1 MKVGSDKRYFMQ
13 RCLVVLLIFT
23 VLLFSYNVSS
33 AATNHEHDTNSEQVE
48 SHDEHS
54 GEHAEAHQ
62 DTHHETDENDPVAA
76 IMHHIADAHEFH
88 IATIGDKHISLP
100 LPVIIYNI
108 THGKLDVFMSSKFHH
123 GHEEYNGYVL
133 DHGHISATDGSS
145 LIDISITKN
154 VFTLFMAA
162 IILTVIFFT
171 VASAYKKRGIA
182 EPKGLQSLIEPIIQF
197 VIDDIAKPNIGHSYG
212 KFLPYLLSV
221 FFFILIHN
229 FIGLI
234 PFFPGSANVSGN
246 IAFTMTLALI
256 TFIITNVSGNK
267 HYWQHIFAMPGVPKP
282 VLLILTPVEILGM
295 LIKPIA
301 LMVRLFAN
309 ITAGH
314 VIILSLVSLIFI
326 LGENGESVPGAIAGT
341 SIAVPFV
348 LFMNALELLV
358 AVLQAYIFTLL
369 SAIFI
374 GQAVED
380 HHHEEAHH

>member
-13 RCLVVLLIFT
+13 RCLVVLLIST

-33 AATNHEHDTNSEQVE
+33 AATNHEQDTHSEQVDN
-48 SHDEHS
+48 HDEHS

-62 DTHHETDENDPVAA
+62 EAQHETDENDPVAA

-88 IATIGDKHISLP
+88 IATIGGKHISLP
-100 LPVIIYNI
+100 LPVITYNI
-108 THGKLDVFMSSKFHH
+108 TQGKLDVFMSSKFHH

-133 DHGHISATDGSS
+133 DNGHVSATDGSS

-154 VFTLFMAA
+154 VFTLFLAA

-229 FIGLI
+229 LIGLV

-326 LGENGESVPGAIAGT
+326 LGENGESVPGAVAGT

-380 HHHEEAHH
+380 HHHEAHH

>member
-1 MKVGSDKRYFMQ
+1 MKGGIDTRYNMKRCFSIFF
-13 RCLVVLLIFT
+13 LSFVFLLT
-23 VLLFSYNVSS
+23 SS
-33 AATNHEHDTNSEQVE
+33 GLNAAENHSHENHE
-48 SHDEHS
+48 EH
-54 GEHAEAHQ
+54 EHEEHHAEN
-62 DTHHETDENDPVAA
+62 DNDPVAA
-76 IMHHIADAHEFH
+76 IMHHIADAHDFH
-88 IATIGDKHISLP
+88 IVTIGGKHVSLP
-100 LPVIIYNI
+100 LPVIVYNT
-108 THGKLDVFMSSKFHH
+108 THKKLDVFLSSKFHH
-123 GHEEYNGYVL
+123 GHDAYNGYEL
-133 DHGHISATDGSS
+133 DHGHLKSLDGSS
-145 LIDISITKN
+145 FIDISITKN
-154 VFTLFMAA
+154 VFTLFLAA
-162 IILTVIFFT
+162 TILIIVFFN
-171 VASAYKKRGIA
+171 VAAAYKKRGIA
-182 EPKGLQSLIEPIIQF
+182 EPKGLQSFIEPIIQF
-197 VIDDIAKPNIGHSYG
+197 VIDDIAKPNIGPKYE
-212 KFLPYLLSV
+212 KFLPYLLCV

-229 FIGLI
+229 FIGLV

-282 VLLILTPVEILGM
+282 VLFILTPVEILGM

-326 LGENGESVPGAIAGT
+326 LGENGESVSGAIAGT

-374 GQAVED
+374 GQAVEE

>member
-13 RCLVVLLIFT
+13 RCLVVLLIST
-23 VLLFSYNVSS
+23 VFLFSYNVSS
-33 AATNHEHDTNSEQVE
+33 AATNHEQDTHSEHVV
-48 SHDEHS
+48 SHDEHTV
-54 GEHAEAHQ
+54 EHAES
-62 DTHHETDENDPVAA
+62 HHETDENDPVAA

-88 IATIGDKHISLP
+88 IATIGGKHISLP
-100 LPVIIYNI
+100 LPVIIYNT
-108 THGKLDVFMSSKFHH
+108 THGRFDVFMSSKFNH

-154 VFTLFMAA
+154 VFTLFLAA
-162 IILTVIFFT
+162 IILTVVFFT

-182 EPKGLQSLIEPIIQF
+182 EPKGLQSCIEPIIQF